1 MQEIQHSTPSFTPA
15 SLLRLQRLGEWG
27 TGIEVAI
34 IDGAVDRAHPLL
46 QSAVIRQ
53 EPIPAS
59 AITHHGTAV
68 ASQIVGKEM
77 GAAPGATLRCF
88 PVFSEIGGKLCGCSE
103 IRLATAIKEACDAGS
118 TIINIS
124 GSSASVHGYGT
135 QQLRDSIAGC
145 IERNVLVIAAIGNDG
160 TARNSVPA
168 SLDGVLAVGAHDALG
183 NPAPF
188 NNHGARLSR
197 KTILAP
203 GVSVAAALKDAS
215 LGHISGTSFAA
226 PLVAGIAALLAR
238 AIDRATGCTRANA
251 DAIRLILEN
260 SAIPRPNS
268 RGDDTGHHMAGCLN
282 IDRVLELLL
291 ERYPGL
297 AAFPT
302 PPEQRYI
309 NMEISDNSD
318 PVMPV
323 ASTANLSVQTEVAPA
338 AEGDLVAAAGTIALP
353 VIDQTQARA
362 FVHVKP
368 ENVARGKPE
377 IAPQAIETPR
387 AMLGA
392 EKVFAI
398 GQLGYDF
405 GTEQRL
411 DYFTQVMGGSGS
423 HPYDPLEIAR
433 HLFDKQNVDQA
444 AALIWTLKID
454 GIPIYALVPDDQFA
468 AYGFGRLVQFLH
480 DQERNGIERIS
491 IAGTITGETRLFN
504 GQVVPSISPIL
515 RGMFN
520 WKSKALAKA
529 SVEAA
534 GSDSKAKAAS
544 DTRSK
549 ALEPKIEAFLNRIYY
564 ELRNRGAAS
573 PERALNY
580 AATNAYQL
588 NEVFDDAMSENLF
601 LNRISAEPSPVSRP
615 DSDCWDVI
623 LEFFNPK
630 ERLTAARKLYRYTVD
645 VSDVMPVTVG
655 KLRSWHAY

>member
-1 MQEIQHSTPSFTPA
+1 MQEIQHNHPSNTSP
-15 SLLRLQRLGEWG
+15 SLRHLQALGEWG
-27 TGIEVAI
+27 AGIDVAI
-34 IDGAVDRAHPLL
+34 IDGAVDQAHPLL
-46 QSAVIRQ
+46 ESTRIEQ
-53 EPIPAS
+53 EPVSTS

-68 ASQIVGKEM
+68 ASQISGMEM
-77 GAAPGATLRCF
+77 GAAPAASLRCYA
-88 PVFSEIGGKLCGCSE
+88 VFSESNGSLTGCSE
-103 IRLATAIKEACDAGS
+103 IALANAINNACKAGCR
-118 TIINIS
+118 IINIS
-124 GSSASVHGYGT
+124 GSSASVHGHGT

-145 IERNVLVIAAIGNDG
+145 LEQNVLVIAAIGNDG
-160 TARNSVPA
+160 AAQNSVPA
-168 SLDGVLAVGAHDALG
+168 SLEGVLAVGAHDEHG
-183 NPAPF
+183 RPAPF
-188 NNHGARLSR
+188 NNHGAKLRK

-203 GVSVAAALKDAS
+203 GVGVAVALKDAS

-226 PLVAGIAALLAR
+226 PLVTGIAALLAR
-238 AIDRATGCTRANA
+238 AIDRATGGTRTNA
-251 DAIRLILEN
+251 GAIRSILED
-260 SAIPRPNS
+260 SAIPRQNS
-268 RGDDTGHHMAGCLN
+268 RGDDTGHQMAGCLN

-297 AAFPT
+297 TAFPT
-302 PPEQRYI
+302 PPEQRYM

-318 PVMPV
+318 AVMP
-323 ASTANLSVQTEVAPA
+323 TAPTPNLSVQAEITPA
-338 AEGDLVAAAGTIALP
+338 AEVDMAAMASTLALP
-353 VIDQTQARA
+353 GIDQTPASA
-362 FVHVKP
+362 FVH
-368 ENVARGKPE
+368 GKR
-377 IAPQAIETPR
+377 IMPQAVETPR

-411 DYFTQVMGGSGS
+411 DYFTQVMGGSDS
-423 HPYDPLEIAR
+423 HPYDPLQLAK

-529 SVEAA
+529 TVEAA
-534 GSDSKAKAAS
+534 SSDSKARAAAS
-544 DTRSK
+544 PEAK
-549 ALEPKIEAFLNRIYY
+549 AREPKIEAFLNRIYY

-601 LNRISAEPSPVSRP
+601 LNRISAEPSPISRP